1 MCAQGEE
8 RPLTTPEKHGDGRT
22 RYAVVGTGSRAQSY
36 VRALCGAHRDVADL
50 VALLDPNPGRLA
62 YHRELIRGL
71 GTGVRTPAAYDGG
84 ELERMIE
91 ERGVQRVVVTSPD
104 HTHADVIARSLRAG
118 ADVITEKPLTTDA
131 AGVAL
136 ITKALDETGRD
147 LVVTFNYRYSPR
159 NSALREL
166 IASGAVG
173 RVTGVQFEWVL
184 DTQHG
189 ADYFRRWH
197 RDKANSGGLLVHKAS
212 HHFDLVNWWID
223 DAPRRVYASG
233 ALKFYGARN
242 AAERGLTD
250 RPARGTTDRAGE
262 DPFLLDL
269 RLHEELRGLYLD
281 NEHHD
286 GYLRDLDVFG
296 EGITIEDNL
305 ALVVDYAG
313 GPTLSYGLNAHS
325 PWEGYRVAVNG
336 TEGRAELEVVERA
349 AVITGGGRAAA
360 VDPSMA
366 KDAAAEGARH
376 DGERLVLQR
385 HWEPA
390 REIPIPEAEGGH
402 GGGDAV
408 LFRALFRGG
417 DADPLGRAA
426 GVVDGI
432 RAVAVGIAGNESLAT
447 GRAVDI
453 ADAGEE

>member
-1 MCAQGEE
+1 MAA
-8 RPLTTPEKHGDGRT
+8 LTEVGRG
-22 RYAVVGTGSRAQSY
+22 RYAVIGTGSRAQSY
-36 VRALCGAHRDVADL
+36 VRALCGEHRDVAVL
-50 VALLDPNPGRLA
+50 VALLDTNPGRLD
-62 YHRELIRGL
+62 YHEELIRGL
-71 GTGVRTPAAYDGG
+71 DTGVDLPARYTDAGDV
-84 ELERMIE
+84 ERMIE
-91 ERGVQRVVVTSPD
+91 ERDVRRVVVTTPD
-104 HTHADVIARSLRAG
+104 HTHADIIARALRAG

-131 AGVAL
+131 DGTRRIVEAL
-136 ITKALDETGRD
+136 NETGRD

-173 RVTGVQFEWVL
+173 RVTSVSFEWVL

-197 RDKANSGGLLVHKAS
+197 RDKPNSGGLLVHKAS

-223 DAPRRVYASG
+223 DVPRRVYASG
-233 ALKFYGARN
+233 ALRFYGARN
-242 AAERGLTD
+242 AAARGLTD
-250 RPARGTTDRAGE
+250 RPARGTVDAADH

-269 RLHEELRGLYLD
+269 RRHEDLRRLYLD

-305 ALVVDYAG
+305 ALTVDYEG
-313 GPTLSYGLNAHS
+313 GPTLSYALNAHS

-349 AVITGGGRAAA
+349 AVAGRSAA
-360 VDPSMA
+360 VDPSMV
-366 KDAAAEGARH
+366 KDGPADGVRES
-376 DGERLVLQR
+376 GERLVLQR

-390 REIPIPEAEGGH
+390 RAIPIPEAEGGH

-408 LFRALFRGG
+408 LFRALFRG
-417 DADPLGRAA
+417 AQEDPLRRAA
-426 GVVDGI
+426 GVLDGI
-432 RAVAVGIAGNESLAT
+432 RAVSVGIAGNASLAG

-453 ADAGEE
+453 AALDLGHLDDRRGEGA